1 MLYFFSGACY
11 CLSMS
16 KQTTEES
23 AHKPILNVRHEPDP
37 SVNPDEYRID
47 TALVEVLHSEP
58 FSGEISMRVPKVS
71 NWKIDTAY
79 VGADKEGNI
88 HMGYNPDFMRSLP
101 QNQKVGVIIHEILHI
116 AFGHIA
122 ERAPANK
129 QDAKIFNIAADLAI
143 NSIIGASRLPEFCLM
158 PGRAPKSDD
167 PKLAELIKS
176 FPMMESADWYFN
188 RLKDYAD
195 KNKNSDGSDYE
206 FSIGNEDGE
215 TLDSHGSWG
224 DVPEEVKDIL
234 RNKTKELLESGV
246 KNAQKSAKWGTI
258 PSEIQSVLEKM
269 LRNVLDWKAILRMF
283 LGRTRS
289 IERVSTMKRL
299 NKRLPYMM
307 PGAKRST
314 IANVLCAIDQSGS
327 VSDED
332 VQRFLAETFAASKEG
347 QIDIVNF
354 DTEIDEKSFQS
365 VRNGQNF
372 KWQRTRCGG
381 TDFNAVQNYLNNS
394 KNRGK
399 YSACI
404 IMTDGYAP
412 KMGAVVGTKIM
423 WIITEN
429 GDISAAR
436 PGDLVVKMDENNKAV
451 KRA

>member
-1 MLYFFSGACY
+1 MGDN
-11 CLSMS
+11 MS
-16 KQTTEES
+16 NQNSTEDS
-23 AHKPILNVRHEPDP
+23 KHRPILKVRHEPDP
-37 SVNPDEYRID
+37 SINSDLYRID
-47 TALVEVLHSEP
+47 SALIEVLHSEP
-58 FSGEISMRVPKVS
+58 FSGEISMGVPKIS
-71 NWKIDTAY
+71 DWKVDTAY
-79 VGADKEGNI
+79 VAADKDGNI
-88 HMGYNPDFMRSLP
+88 RMGYNPDFMRSLP
-101 QNQKVGVIIHEILHI
+101 HEHKVGVIVHEILHI
-116 AFGHIA
+116 AFGHIT

-143 NSIIGASRLPEFCLM
+143 NSIIGESRLPEFCLM
-158 PGRAPKSDD
+158 PGKAPKTDD
-167 PKLAELIKS
+167 PKLAKLIQS
-176 FPMMESADWYFN
+176 FPLLESADWYFN

-195 KNKNSDGSDYE
+195 KNRQSDGSDYE
-206 FSIGNEDGE
+206 FVIGNENGE
-215 TLDSHGSWG
+215 TLDSHGAWG

-234 RNKTKELLESGV
+234 RNKAKELLEAGV
-246 KNAQKSAKWGTI
+246 KSAQRSTKWGSI
-258 PSEIQSVLEKM
+258 PVEIQSVFEKM
-269 LRNVLDWKAILRMF
+269 LRNILDWKAILRMF

-289 IERVSTMKRL
+289 MERVSTMKCI

-347 QIDIVNF
+347 QVDIVNF
-354 DTEIDEKSFQS
+354 DTEIDLKSFQT

-381 TDFNAVQNYLNNS
+381 TDFDAVQRYLNDS

-399 YSACI
+399 YSACL

-412 KMGAVVGTKIM
+412 KMGTVIGTKIM
-423 WIITEN
+423 WIITET

-436 PGDLVVKMDENNKAV
+436 PGDLVVKMDEKNKEI